1 MEEIRYNSRAI
12 LRNFINNEDK
22 CDLIENSIYNFSVD
36 YTNRNSIKN
45 ILNEIYKNKF
55 DDILVNIDNTKLNN
69 NYLLEAIKNDL
80 IDVSNIAF
88 LTPQLLFP
96 EKWKKIIDRRNLIE
110 DKKKNMATTN
120 IFRCKKCHK
129 KKCSVYQMQT
139 RSADEPMTT
148 FVNCLICG
156 ASWKF

>member
-1 MEEIRYNSRAI
+1 MDELRYNSI
-12 LRNFINNEDK
+12 NVLRNFIDNEDK
-22 CDLIENSIYNFSVD
+22 CELIEKSIYDFSID
-36 YTNRNSIKN
+36 YVKKNCVESI
-45 ILNEIYKNKF
+45 INEIYKNKF
-55 DDILVNIDNTKLNN
+55 DDIITNIDKSQIEN
-69 NYLLEAIKNDL
+69 NYLLGAIICDA
-80 IDVSNIAF
+80 IDIKNIAF
-88 LTPQLLFP
+88 LAPQLLFP
-96 EKWKKIIDRRNLIE
+96 DKWKKIIDRRNLIE

-120 IFRCKKCHK
+120 IFKCKKCHK

>member
-1 MEEIRYNSRAI
+1 MDELRYNSI
-12 LRNFINNEDK
+12 NVLRNFIDSEEK
-22 CDLIENSIYNFSVD
+22 CELIEKSIYDFTTD
-36 YTNRNSIKN
+36 YVRENAVETI
-45 ILNEIYKNKF
+45 INEIYKNKF
-55 DDILVNIDNTKLNN
+55 DDIIVNIDKSKINN
-69 NYLLEAIKNDL
+69 NYLLGAITCDA

-88 LTPQLLFP
+88 LAPQSLFP
-96 EKWKKIIDRRNLIE
+96 DNWKKIIDRRNLIE

-120 IFRCKKCHK
+120 IFKCKKCHK

-148 FVNCLICG
+148 FVNCLMCG

>member
-1 MEEIRYNSRAI
+1 MDELRYESING
-12 LRNFINNEDK
+12 LRNFIECEEK
-22 CDLIENSIYNFSVD
+22 CELIEKSIYNFCINYVS
-36 YTNRNSIKN
+36 TNGVYGIKK
-45 ILNEIYKNKF
+45 EIYKNKF
-55 DDILVNIDNTKLNN
+55 DDIIVNIDKSQIDN
-69 NYLLEAIKNDL
+69 NYLLEAILNNEIDL
-80 IDVSNIAF
+80 ENIAF
-88 LTPQLLFP
+88 LKPQSLYP

-120 IFRCKKCHK
+120 IFKCKKCHK

-148 FVNCLICG
+148 FVNCLTCG